1 MPRYLAPIVP
11 LLALAATLAGQC
23 DGNLGDNIFEAGDF
37 GSGTANVLTP
47 DPRIAPGF
55 IYQPNPPPNDGF
67 YTITN
72 STASWSNLFPAWRRF
87 GDNSNDPN
95 GYMMVVNAS
104 YEPGLFYQQEV
115 SGLCENTL
123 YQFSADIT
131 NVLQRNTFQ
140 LPPNVSFLIDDEV
153 FFTTGNI
160 PEDEKWNTYGFTFT
174 TAPGQTSVI
183 LALRN
188 NAPGGIGND
197 IALDNISFR
206 ACGPEAL
213 IEPAEKATVCEDGPP
228 LTLTARINGDQYPTP
243 ALQWQSSPD
252 GGLTWVD
259 QPAANASTYLHPPS
273 APGIYLYR
281 YLLANSPANLASAKC
296 RVLSAV
302 TTVTVLPKTVSVID
316 TICDGLSFAVGDA
329 RYGVSGNYVDT
340 LLSSR
345 GCDSIVQLA
354 LTVVPDPGLA
364 AEFTLTDPSC
374 SYASDGSVLPAAISR
389 GTGPYVFTL
398 DGAMY
403 PIGQPVD
410 SLPGGPYRVR
420 ITDRYG
426 CFVEELVTL
435 TAPPPFTVDLGP
447 DLDLILGET
456 ARLRPSS
463 SQPVADYQWF
473 PAELTENCDSL
484 CADLSFV
491 PINSLRAGLIAVS
504 PDGCVATDSLRIA
517 VRPERLV
524 FIPSAFSPNGDGRND
539 RFTVFGSSPNV
550 RNVRS
555 LRIYDRWGGELFVA
569 SDLPVNAEEPGWD
582 GTADGRLLSAGTYVY
597 AAEVEFLD
605 GAVEVYSGM
614 LTLVR

>member
-1 MPRYLAPIVP
+1 MLRYLALILP
-11 LLALAATLAGQC
+11 LLALTTTLTGQC

-55 IYQPNPPPNDGF
+55 IYQTNPPPEDGF

-72 STASWSNLFPAWRRF
+72 STARWSSIFPAWRLF
-87 GDNSNDPN
+87 GDNSTDPN

-104 YEPGLFYQQEV
+104 FEPGLFYQREV
-115 SGLCENTL
+115 SNLCENTL
-123 YQFSADIT
+123 YQFTADIT
-131 NVLQRNTFQ
+131 NVVSRNSNM

-188 NAPGGIGND
+188 NAPGGVGND

-213 IEPAEKATVCEDGPP
+213 IEPAVEATVCEDAPP
-228 LTLTARINGDQYPTP
+228 LPLTARINGDQYTSP
-243 ALQWQSSPD
+243 AVQWQSSPD
-252 GGLTWVD
+252 GGTTWVD
-259 QPAANASTYLHPPS
+259 LPAANSPTYQHPPS
-273 APGIYLYR
+273 APGTYLYR

-302 TTVTVLPKTVSVID
+302 TTVTVLPSTVGLTD
-316 TICDGLSFAVGDA
+316 TICEGLTFAVGES
-329 RYGVSGNYVDT
+329 RYGTSGNYVDT
-340 LLSSR
+340 LVSSR

-354 LTVVPDPGLA
+354 LTVVPDAGLSA
-364 AEFTLTDPSC
+364 TYSLTDPGC
-374 SYASDGSVLPAAISR
+374 SYASDGSIIPISVDG
-389 GTGPYVFTL
+389 GTGAYSFTL
-398 DGAMY
+398 DGIAYY
-403 PIGQPVD
+403 PTNPAD
-410 SLPGGPYRVR
+410 SLPGGTYLAR

-426 CFVEELVTL
+426 CFVEEALTL

-456 ARLRPSS
+456 ARLRPAS
-463 SQPVADYQWF
+463 SQPIAEYQWF

-504 PDGCVATDSLRIA
+504 PDGCVASDSLRIA
-517 VRPERLV
+517 VHPERLV
-524 FIPSAFSPNGDGRND
+524 FIPTAFSPNGDGRND

-555 LRIYDRWGGELFVA
+555 LRVFDRWGSELFA
-569 SDLPVNAEEPGWD
+569 AADLPVNAEEPGWD
-582 GTADGRLLSAGTYVY
+582 GTADGRRLSAGTYVY

-605 GAVEVYSGM
+605 GAVEVYSGL
-614 LTLVR
+614 LTLIR